1 MKYVACLLPLCLADC
16 IVQLPAPK
24 PASAAAAWDSPV
36 DPDGDCQFIRNQ
48 GTLIIQVPGRDHDLG
63 AERGVMNA
71 PRQLRDAQ
79 GDFAVQV
86 RVDGAFLP
94 TNGST
99 TASRASYNGAGLLL
113 MVDNGTYV
121 RLERAAL
128 FKNGQY
134 SSFLGWE
141 LRVNGQTAP
150 TGWNHPPLPLPNAA
164 PYLRLIRRGDADDGG
179 FEGVPLHLRLIRR
192 GDALLASES
201 QDGQEW
207 NDFPPL
213 NLNLPPTV
221 KIGLH
226 AVSTSAA
233 PFQPQFSDFR
243 LTGG

>member
-1 MKYVACLLPLCLADC
+1 MKYVACLLPVCLVGC

-24 PASAAAAWDSPV
+24 PGSAAAAWDNPV

-134 SSFLGWE
+134 SSFLAWE

-150 TGWNHPPLPLPNAA
+150 TGWNQTLPLQNAA
-164 PYLRLIRRGDADDGG
+164 TYLRL
-179 FEGVPLHLRLIRR
+179 ERR

-207 NDFPPL
+207 NNLPPL

-233 PFQPQFSDFR
+233 PFSPQFSDFR